1 MQKIWFYSVVCCVAL
16 SASELDLGEVDI
28 VETVESKVSKNV
40 RNEEIKSAD
49 LGEALSKN
57 FANTSLVRR
66 SGIAND
72 IIVRGHKK
80 DNINVTIDGAKV
92 CGACPNRMDP
102 PLSHTLTHM
111 IETVTLQEGPFNVED
126 FGSLGGDLKI
136 ITQKPSKDFKGE
148 VVGNVGSWG
157 YQKGSF
163 ALSGGGEKVRFLLSG
178 STEKG
183 DQYKDGNGDDFVG
196 QIAKAIS
203 EGKVAG
209 GAQYQ
214 PKYEG
219 LDGYEKKSLMGKV
232 FFDFTDNTQLRL
244 GYTMNR
250 SDNILY
256 PNTPMDAIYDDSD
269 IFTVGYTA
277 KALGKYSKQLDIE
290 LYQSTV
296 KHPMSTMYRK
306 AAAVNGFEMTH
317 YLETKMQGAKL
328 KNSFTHDNHEIVAG
342 IDYTK
347 RNWDGGYYK
356 NGTPLPEAKFHSIHD
371 VDTSNIGVF
380 LKDTVTHNQWKFEGG
395 LRFDDTAIKTPST
408 KFEDRDF
415 DAISG
420 YLMTSYEVDKSLRY
434 FGGVGRSSRVPDAK
448 ELYFVQSSGQVAGN
462 PTLDNVINHEVDIGF
477 EKQFENFSIKPK
489 LFYSKVNDFI
499 AYNATQGHYE
509 NVDATLYGID
519 ISGSYIATE
528 ALWFDYALA
537 YQKGKKSDPLMGQ
550 VSTNLPEV
558 PPLKALLSATYMPV
572 ESLKINGDIVA
583 TKGWSSIDVENGEQP
598 IDGYI
603 AVNLKATKSFSK
615 GFELSVG
622 VDNLFDTTYQTSN
635 TYKDLTLLSIDGED
649 PMLLNEP
656 GRYIYTQ
663 LKYQF

>member
-1 MQKIWFYSVVCCVAL
+1 MQKVWFYSAVCCVAL
-16 SASELDLGEVDI
+16 SAAPVEMGDIEV
-28 VETVESKVSKNV
+28 VETIESKVAKNV

-57 FANTSLVRR
+57 FANTNLVRR

-92 CGACPNRMDP
+92 FGACPNRMDP

-136 ITQKPSKDFKGE
+136 TTQKPSQKFKGE
-148 VVGNVGSWG
+148 IVGNVGSWG

-163 ALSGGGEKVRFLLSG
+163 AISGGGEKVRFLLSG

-196 QIAKAIS
+196 QIANAIS

-219 LDGYEKKSLMGKV
+219 LDGFEKKSLMGKV
-232 FFDFTDNTQLRL
+232 FFDLTDNTELRF

-269 IFTVGYTA
+269 IFTVGYSA
-277 KALGKYSKQLDIE
+277 KSLGKFSKQLDIE

-306 AAAVNGFEMTH
+306 AAVEKGEVTH

-328 KNSFTHDNHEIVAG
+328 KNNFVHDNHDITAG
-342 IDYTK
+342 IDYSK

-356 NGTPLPEAKFHSIHD
+356 NGNPFPEEKFHSIHD
-371 VDTSNIGVF
+371 VDTSNIGFF
-380 LKDTVTHNQWKFEGG
+380 LKDIITQNQWTFEGG
-395 LRFDDTAIKTPST
+395 LRFDDTTIKTPST
-408 KFEDRDF
+408 KFKDRDY

-420 YLMTSYEVDKSLRY
+420 YLMASYQVDESLRY
-434 FGGVGRSSRVPDAK
+434 FGGIGRSSRVPDPK
-448 ELYFVQSSGQVAGN
+448 ELYFATNIGKVVGN
-462 PTLDNVINHEVDIGF
+462 PDLDNVINHEADIGF
-477 EKQFENFSIKPK
+477 EKQFENFTIKSK
-489 LFYSKVNDFI
+489 LFYSKLNDFI
-499 AYNATQGHYE
+499 AFNATQKQYQ
-509 NVDATLYGID
+509 NVDATLYGGD

-528 ALWFDYALA
+528 SLWFDYALA
-537 YQKGKKSDPLMGQ
+537 YQKGKKSSPLDGQ
-550 VSTNLPEV
+550 TTRNLPEV
-558 PPLKALLSATYMPV
+558 PPLKAIIGATYLPI
-572 ESLKINGDIVA
+572 ESLKLSGDIVA
-583 TKGWSSIDVENGEQP
+583 AKGWSSIDAKNGEQP
-598 IDGYI
+598 ISGY
-603 AVNLKATKSFSK
+603 VTLNLKGTKTFSK
-615 GFELSVG
+615 GFEMSVG
-622 VDNLFDTTYQTSN
+622 VDNLFDTVYQTSN
-635 TYKDLTLLSIDGED
+635 TYKDLTLLSLDGGD